1 MERNSEDIRILTIKE
16 VANLFRV
23 HRTTVSRYAM
33 SGELKSYLIGN
44 RRLFKEPD
52 VWTFFENQVD
62 PGCVFGKENV
72 NGNSYYSKTPRD

>member
-1 MERNSEDIRILTIKE
+1 
-16 VANLFRV
+16 
-23 HRTTVSRYAM
+23 M
-33 SGELKSYLIGN
+33 SGELKSYMIGN